1 MHILLI
7 EDNPADA
14 RLVHEALVEAR
25 LACKLNWKNTGGDAR
40 AFLSETVTADP
51 ASAPDLILLDL
62 NLPGVH
68 GMEILSEIKTDPRLQ
83 HIPVIVLSSSVA
95 KTDVM
100 DAYRAHANAYVAKP
114 THFSQFVALIAS
126 INTYW
131 VGAVLLPSKMV

>member
-1 MHILLI
+1 MHLLLI

-14 RLVHEALVEAR
+14 RLVHEALVEAK
-25 LACKLNWKNTGGDAR
+25 LACKLNWMNSGATALK
-40 AFLSETVTADP
+40 FLRDEVAVDP
-51 ASAPDLILLDL
+51 ACAPDLILLDL

-68 GMEILSEIKTDPRLQ
+68 GQEILVEIKTDPRLQ
-83 HIPVIVLSSSVA
+83 HIPVIVLSSSSA
-95 KTDVM
+95 KADVM

-114 THFSQFVALIAS
+114 TQFSQFVALVAS

>member
-14 RLVHEALVEAR
+14 RLVHEALVEAK
-25 LACKLNWKNTGGDAR
+25 LACKLNWKNTGGEAL
-40 AFLSETVTADP
+40 AFLRETVAVDQ
-51 ASAPDLILLDL
+51 AAAPDLILLDL

-68 GMEILSEIKTDPRLQ
+68 GQEILVEIKTDPRLQ
-83 HIPVIVLSSSVA
+83 HIPVIVLSSSTA
-95 KTDVM
+95 KADVM

-114 THFSQFVALIAS
+114 TQFSQFVALVGS

>member
-25 LACKLNWKNTGGDAR
+25 LACKLNWKNTGGDAL

-62 NLPGVH
+62 N
-68 GMEILSEIKTDPRLQ
+68 LQ